1 MAITRGRLVE
11 IQTLASTTGSIY
23 SNPASTTTFVKG
35 IEFYNS
41 NSTSEVVE
49 LYNVPDSG
57 GSVGTA
63 AATNRKLKRTLAP
76 DETFIYEWPGDGL
89 VLADTNDSIQAK
101 STTAS
106 VVTVDLFGVKD
117 V

>member
-1 MAITRGRLVE
+1 MAITRGRLAN

-35 IEFYNS
+35 VELYNS
-41 NSTSEVVE
+41 NSTAEAVE

-57 GSVGTA
+57 GSLGTA
-63 AATNRKLKRTLAP
+63 AATNRKLRISLAA
-76 DETFIYEWPGDGL
+76 DETYIHEWPGDGL
-89 VLADTNDSIQAK
+89 VLADTNDSLQAK
-101 STTAS
+101 STTGS

>member
-1 MAITRGRLVE
+1 MAITRGRLAN

-35 IEFYNS
+35 VEFYNS
-41 NSTSEVVE
+41 AATAEVVE
-49 LYNVPDSG
+49 LYHVPDSG
-57 GSVGTA
+57 GSLGTA
-63 AATNRKLKRTLAP
+63 AATNRKLKISLAA
-76 DETFIYEWPGDGL
+76 DETYIHEWPGDGL
-89 VLADTNDSIQAK
+89 VLVDTNDSLQAK

-117 V
+117 A